1 MGHTANAVP
10 FSSVFR
16 GRLLHRGFD
25 LLVGALLAVVVA
37 PFVGLLALGGLVAL
51 RANPFFVQHRV
62 GRDGRLFQLVK
73 LRTLPPQAPAYADKY
88 AIRDVE
94 IPAYCRFLRRFHL
107 DELPQLF
114 LVPLGR
120 MSLVGPRPEM
130 VFLHERMPVALS
142 GARTEVLPGCTG
154 LWQISEACDRLILE
168 TPQYDLFYL
177 HHRTLRLDLWVMW
190 RTLLKFLD
198 LGRPVTLDQVPTWA
212 YQPSSKYVVRLDEVE
227 QELAA

>member
-1 MGHTANAVP
+1 M
-10 FSSVFR
+10 
-16 GRLLHRGFD
+16 HRGFD

-227 QELAA
+227 QELVA